1 MPITSD
7 NFIER
12 SLLKKQLAFWRLAAV
27 GVFVFFLVILIE
39 RNAKIPNMG
48 GVKDGHIARLVI
60 DGTVGENRDFY
71 KLLDEIRDDED
82 VQAVILHLDTPGGSA
97 VAGETI
103 YKKIKAISAKK
114 PVVASMRSVCASAGY
129 MISLAADQ
137 VYTMQGSITG
147 SIGVIL
153 QTVEFSELADKI
165 GVHPITLTSGE
176 YKAVPSNF
184 EPLSDDGREM
194 LNEMIQEF
202 HTVFVE
208 MVAEGRNLP
217 VEKVRELADGRIYSG
232 PRAVELNL
240 VDAIGGEEE
249 ALEWLEKNH
258 DIPAD
263 TEIKDKKLKSKLD
276 NVFDKLSQMAG
287 IEHLTNATRDHSDGL
302 QLIWKPTLD

>member
-39 RNAKIPNMG
+39 RNAKIPNMSG
-48 GVKDGHIARLVI
+48 AKDGHIARLVI
-60 DGTVGENRDFY
+60 NGTVNEDRDFY
-71 KLLDEIRDDED
+71 ELLDDIRDDED
-82 VQAVILHLDTPGGSA
+82 VSAVILHLDTPGGSA

-103 YKKIKAISAKK
+103 YRKIKAISEKK

-137 VYTMQGSITG
+137 VYTMQGTITG

-165 GVHPITLTSGE
+165 GVHPITITSGE
-176 YKAVPSNF
+176 YKAVPSTF
-184 EPLSDDGREM
+184 EPLSDDGREL
-194 LNEMIQEF
+194 LNNMIQEF
-202 HTVFVE
+202 HTVFVR
-208 MVAEGRNLP
+208 MVAEGRDMS
-217 VEKVRELADGRIYSG
+217 EKRVRELADGRIYSG
-232 PRAVELNL
+232 PRAVELDL

-249 ALEWLEKNH
+249 ALAWLEKHH

-263 TEIKDKKLKSKLD
+263 TDIKDKKLKSKFD

-287 IEHLTNATRDHSDGL
+287 IQQLTEVTRNHNDGL
-302 QLIWKPTLD
+302 QLIWKPILD